1 MTDFSRLGVAA
12 IRDGV
17 ADGAFKA
24 VEVAEALNARVSA
37 AKALNAFILE
47 TPEKAIEAAQAVDA
61 DRAAGKPLGKM
72 AGVPIGMKD
81 LFARKACRR
90 RPQAISSKALCRPM
104 SPPCPLI
111 CGRLEQG
118 C

>member
-1 MTDFSRLGVAA
+1 MTELTKLGVAA

-17 ADGAFKA
+17 TSGAFTA
-24 VEVAEALNARVSA
+24 VEVATAFNANVA
-37 AKALNAFILE
+37 KAKALNAFIVE

-81 LFARKACRR
+81 LFCT
-90 RPQAISSKALCRPM
+90 
-104 SPPCPLI
+104 
-111 CGRLEQG
+111 QG
-118 C
+118 VQTTAAS